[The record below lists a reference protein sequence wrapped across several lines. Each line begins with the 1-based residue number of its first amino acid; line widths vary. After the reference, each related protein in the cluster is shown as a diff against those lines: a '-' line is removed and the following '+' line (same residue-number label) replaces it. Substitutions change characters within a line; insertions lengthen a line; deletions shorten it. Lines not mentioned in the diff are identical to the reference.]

1 MYSRILL
8 AYDGS
13 SSGGYALIECG
24 DVANLAKAEIKL
36 LAVTPAMPPVYVGE
50 GFIPTDTVE
59 AEKDRFK
66 SILEEGI
73 ERLRERGFLCQGEL
87 TFGEPVDEIARV
99 AKEWS
104 ANLIVVG
111 HRKSGTWA
119 ERWWRGSLTRSLVE
133 IAPCS
138 VLVAIHD
145 ARPQA
150 QSPSKA

>member
-1 MYSRILL
+1 MYTRILL

-13 SSGGYALIECG
+13 ASGGHALVECG

-59 AEKDRFK
+59 AEKDRFR
-66 SILEEGI
+66 SILDEGI
-73 ERLRERGFLCQGEL
+73 ARLRDRGFVCQGEL

-99 AKEWS
+99 AKEWG

-119 ERWWRGSLTRSLVE
+119 ERWWRGSLTKSLVE
-133 IAPCS
+133 ISPCS

-145 ARPQA
+145 ARTST
-150 QSPSKA
+150 QSSSKA

>member
-13 SSGGYALIECG
+13 ASGGHALVECG
-24 DVANLAKAEIKL
+24 DVANLSKAEIKL

-66 SILEEGI
+66 SILDEGL
-73 ERLRERGFLCQGEL
+73 EKLRGRGFVCQGEL

-111 HRKSGTWA
+111 HRKSTTWA
-119 ERWWRGSLTRSLVE
+119 ERWWRGSLTKSLVE
-133 IAPCS
+133 ISPCS

-145 ARPQA
+145 TRIAA
-150 QSPSKA
+150 QSSMA